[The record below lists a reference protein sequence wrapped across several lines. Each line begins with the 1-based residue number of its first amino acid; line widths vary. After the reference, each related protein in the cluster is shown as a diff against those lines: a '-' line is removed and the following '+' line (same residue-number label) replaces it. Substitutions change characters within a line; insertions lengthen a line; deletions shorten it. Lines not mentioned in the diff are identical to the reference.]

1 MIHKIIYLMKNTD
14 CKTALLNYNIDIP
27 SPSPGIYIW
36 YLTPETIITFSPLW
50 GGKHKKRKKS
60 FLVQKLP
67 VCPPP
72 PLFWTTWRYI
82 SCVKGKKGPKTILV

>member
-36 YLTPETIITFSPLW
+36 YLTPETIITLSPLW
-50 GGKHKKRKKS
+50 GGKHKKRKKVFWS
-60 FLVQKLP
+60 KSCLSALP
-67 VCPPP
+67 LPFFGQLGGTFPV
-72 PLFWTTWRYI
+72 
-82 SCVKGKKGPKTILV
+82 